1 MMNFLLVLF
10 LAFMPLSQANFL
22 TAVCR
27 AQSRYCVQK
36 NSKGTWCYSPEA
48 VHYTASTDPV
58 PTSCIG
64 DTHVELQGAL
74 QSHLKQN
81 LSIAYYN
88 GVDNNLLGGVDY
100 DIPTASGIVRL
111 CLSNAAGDGILQT
124 LCFDV
129 AGDNS
134 IDGNPW
140 CLVVGGPPV
149 VSDGCYPEKYNTT
162 ITYPSTVTSTA
173 PKPLTAQWGLTSAII
188 APFVAISVGLLGRSI
203 GVYTQG

>member
-1 MMNFLLVLF
+1 MMNIINLFSVLF
-10 LAFMPLSQANFL
+10 LTFMPLSQANFL

-27 AQSRYCVQK
+27 GQSRYCVQK
-36 NSKGTWCYSPEA
+36 NSKGTWCYTPEA
-48 VHYTASTDPV
+48 VHYTSTTPV

-88 GVDNNLLGGVDY
+88 GVDNNQLGGVDY

-134 IDGNPW
+134 MEGNPY
-140 CLVVGGPPV
+140 CVVVGGPPV
-149 VSDGCYPEKYNTT
+149 VSDGCYPEKFNTT
-162 ITYPSTVTSTA
+162 ITYPSTSKA

-188 APFVAISVGLLGRSI
+188 APFMAISIVLLGRSI
-203 GVYTQG
+203 GAYTQG